1 MKEANKRK
9 GKQEKKEM
17 SDNKKGALINDDLL
31 GGVKSRVHQA
41 KNLENI

>member
-1 MKEANKRK
+1 MANKR
-9 GKQEKKEM
+9 KKEM